1 MRIAYLDTFAGIA
14 GDMVLGAFVS
24 AGIDIAKLRSEI
36 AKLNLGNVELR
47 TTKVIRSGIT
57 AAKVDVVVSGKV
69 ESVNDL
75 GENINHHSHG
85 DSDHHHHDEG
95 HHHAHGSP
103 NHEHGR
109 SYLEIKHLIDSSPL
123 SRSVKGKSTEIFKR
137 IAEAEA
143 KIHDTTLEKIHFH
156 EVGAVDSIVD
166 IVGTAICLELA
177 GIEGIYTSPVRVGSN
192 GYVEAQHGVLPVPAP
207 ATLEILKGYPTVF
220 NDVPHELTTP
230 TGAAIIAAI
239 SKGILKDT
247 PIEVESVGYGAGTK
261 DFGRLP
267 NLLRVVIG
275 QIKSPTEEDHVLL
288 VETNMDDINPQ
299 IIPHLIE
306 RVLAEGATDAYVTQV
321 IMKKGRPGFVFTV
334 LMAEPLLDKI
344 SSEIFSQSTTLGL
357 RIQTI
362 RRSKLH
368 RDLKTA
374 TTSFGE
380 VRVKESSLDGRRR
393 VAVEF
398 DECKRI
404 AEEKGMPLRD
414 VMERINAELNRD

>member
-24 AGIDIAKLRSEI
+24 AGIDLERLRAEI
-36 AKLNLGNVELR
+36 AKLNLG
-47 TTKVIRSGIT
+47 KVDLETGKIVRSGIT
-57 AAKVDVVVSGKV
+57 ATKVDVVVSGEV

-75 GENINHHSHG
+75 GGEIHGHSHG
-85 DSDHHHHDEG
+85 DDEHHHHGKG
-95 HHHAHGSP
+95 HHHHESAHSHQP
-103 NHEHGR
+103 GR
-109 SYLEIKHLIDSSPL
+109 SYLEIRSLIESSPL
-123 SRSVKGKSTEIFKR
+123 SESVKGKSKEIFRR

-143 KIHDTTLEKIHFH
+143 KIHDTTIEKIHFH

-166 IVGTAICLELA
+166 IVGTALCLELA
-177 GIEGIYTSPVRVGSN
+177 GIDGIYTSPVRVGSN

-207 ATLEILKGYPTVF
+207 ATLEILKGYPILF

-230 TGAAIIAAI
+230 TGAAIVAAL
-239 SKGILKDT
+239 SKGVLKDT
-247 PIEVESVGYGAGTK
+247 PVKVERIGYGAGTK

-275 QIKSPTEEDHVLL
+275 EIKSPTEEDHVLL

-299 IIPHLIE
+299 LIPHLIE
-306 RVLAEGATDAYVTQV
+306 RVLAEGATDAYVTPV
-321 IMKKGRPGFVFTV
+321 LMKKGRPGFVFTV

-344 SSEIFSQSTTLGL
+344 SKEIFSQSTTLGL
-357 RIQTI
+357 RIQRI

-368 RDLKTA
+368 RELSTA
-374 TTSFGE
+374 ATSFGE
-380 VRVKESSLDGRRR
+380 VRVKESTVDGKKR
-393 VAVEF
+393 VTAEF
-398 DECKRI
+398 DECRRI
-404 AEEKGMPLRD
+404 AEERGMSLRD